1 MRYSCGAH
9 TNHRKCARWGASDT
23 MKAVVISEFGGP
35 EVLELREVAR
45 PMPRPEEILVRV
57 RSSGI
62 NRADLIQR
70 MGKYPAPPDSPQDIP
85 GLEFAGI
92 VEEVGPG
99 AFHWKPGD
107 AVMGIVG
114 GGGYGEY
121 LVTHERTVVP
131 VPQGISTE
139 DAGAIPEVFMT
150 AFDAIQLQVGLGEGE
165 TILIHAVGSGVGTA
179 AVQLAWALGA
189 RTIGTARTPEKVD
202 NARALGLDV
211 GIVADEAWPQVVLE
225 ATDGQGVDVI
235 LDLVGGPYLAGN
247 LGVMASG
254 ARQILVGVPGG
265 SKAEIDLRALMGKRA
280 SIRGTVLRARP
291 LEEKASLALDFEAQV
306 IPLFEKGVIRP
317 VIDRT
322 FSPEDAP
329 EAHRWMEENRNFGKI
344 LLLWD

>member
-1 MRYSCGAH
+1 MR
-9 TNHRKCARWGASDT
+9 
-23 MKAVVISEFGGP
+23 AVVIPEFGGP
-35 EVLELREVAR
+35 EVLELREVER
-45 PMPRPEEILVRV
+45 PTPGPEQVLVRV
-57 RSSGI
+57 RSSGL

-70 MGKYPAPPDSPQDIP
+70 MGRYPAPPGSPQDIP

-92 VEEVGPG
+92 VEEVGAS

-131 VPQGISTE
+131 VPRGIPPE

-150 AFDAIQLQVGLGEGE
+150 AFDAIQLQMGLAEGE

-179 AVQLAWALGA
+179 AVQLAWAWGA
-189 RTIGTARTPEKVD
+189 RTIGTSRTPEKLD
-202 NARALGLDV
+202 NAKPLGLDV
-211 GIVADEAWPQVVLE
+211 GIVGDEGWPEAVLE
-225 ATDGQGVDVI
+225 ATDGEGVDVI

-247 LGVMASG
+247 QRVMGLG
-254 ARQILVGVPGG
+254 ARQIVVGVPGG
-265 SKAEIDLRALMGKRA
+265 PKADIDLRALMGKRA

-291 LEEKASLALDFEAQV
+291 LDEKVSLALAFEAEV
-306 IPLFEKGVIRP
+306 IPLFEKGVIQP

-322 FSPEDAP
+322 FPPEEAAA
-329 EAHRWMEENRNFGKI
+329 AHRWMEENRNFGKI